1 MQNWQQQR
9 SGGNCRV
16 DVFNCKVASGGD
28 TISNVEEDN
37 WMVTQHVRVSR
48 AAQEPRVFLR
58 FTLTKCPTNAGTT
71 CRDSF
76 ALYIVPSNVSSTIS
90 RADVVRYSSTLS
102 SVRITG
108 PDGAAA
114 SEYHSIARGTLTGY
128 EGFRIALQNE
138 NACVTIHRIQVLYW
152 ICPAGRQGLAYV
164 GTAREPNI
172 VEPFTCFG
180 NSTLIDPAINQGL
193 CKVSTT
199 GNKQSAFWV
208 TLGGGAVDLSQACGC
223 DPGFGFTQ
231 INGEDHCQ
239 GETTISHI
247 LSYYIKFIQ

>member
-9 SGGNCRV
+9 RLGNCRV
-16 DVFNCKVASGGD
+16 EVFNCKVAQDGSTESSD
-28 TISNVEEDN
+28 EEDN
-37 WMVTQHVRVSR
+37 WVVTQHVRVSR
-48 AAQEPRVFLR
+48 TVQDLRVFLR
-58 FTLTKCPTNAGTT
+58 FTLTRCPPDARTT

-90 RADVVRYSSTLS
+90 RADVVTYSSTLS

-108 PDGAAA
+108 PDGAAT
-114 SEYHSIARGTLTGY
+114 SKYHSIARGTLTGY
-128 EGFRIALQNE
+128 EGFRIALRNE

-164 GTAREPNI
+164 DAAEDPNEFGT
-172 VEPFTCFG
+172 FTCVG
-180 NSTLIDPAINQGL
+180 NSSLIDPAINQGF

-199 GNKQSAFWV
+199 GNEQSADWV

-247 LSYYIKFIQ
+247 FSYYIKFI